1 MNALPLAFGAP
12 LLTAAIRSVPEDF
25 QVDELPA
32 FEATGE
38 GEHLLLDIRKRGA
51 NTVAIAKRLAQWAGV
66 PEMGVSYA
74 GQKDRHAVTTQRF
87 SVHLPKRVAP
97 DLAAL
102 ESEEMQVLASTWHN
116 RKLQRGALAGNRFK
130 LVLRDVQGDHEAIAE
145 RLQAIAARGLPNWF
159 GEQRFGRDGGNVPA
173 ALQMFAGRR
182 VRKDQ
187 RSMLLSA
194 ARSALFNRVLA
205 ARVEQGNWDTPL
217 DGEVWMLDGSRSV
230 FGPEPMSD
238 VLAERLA
245 RFDIHPSAPLWGVG
259 ELRSTGAAR
268 ALEDQA
274 LSDEQAIALRA
285 GLEQAELKQER
296 RSLRLRPA
304 LMQHAWL
311 DAQTLEISFALPSGC
326 YATAVLHELGEVVDA
341 SRGEIDASRNEVAAA
356 E

>member
-1 MNALPLAFGAP
+1 VTALPLAFGAP
-12 LLTAAIRSVPEDF
+12 LLTASIRSTPEDF

-51 NTVAIAKRLAQWAGV
+51 NTVAVAKQLAQWAGL
-66 PEMGVSYA
+66 PEMAVSYA

-102 ESEEMQVLASTWHN
+102 ASDEVQVLASTWHN

-130 LVLRDVQGDHEAIAE
+130 LVLRDLQGDAVAIDE
-145 RLQAIAARGLPNWF
+145 RLRLIAARGLPNWF

-259 ELRSTGAAR
+259 ELRSTDAAR
-268 ALEDQA
+268 ALEEQA
-274 LSDEQAIALRA
+274 LSDDQALALRV
-285 GLEQAELKQER
+285 GLEEAGLKQER
-296 RSLRLRPA
+296 RALRLRPA
-304 LMQHAWL
+304 LMQHQWL
-311 DAQTLEISFALPSGC
+311 AADVLELSFALPPGC
-326 YATAVLHELGEVVDA
+326 YATAVLHELGQTNDA
-341 SRGEIDASRNEVAAA
+341 SRA